1 MIRKSSHLLSGVP
14 RLVRRHAALVSDMEK
29 EIPDLCLGYGC
40 CGTGRN
46 CNPDSAGL
54 PVFRL
59 IMEGPG
65 CGHGLLRLYRPFLR
79 KEPALF
85 PGSLRAAG
93 SGCCP
98 VLPDSQ
104 SVPL

>member
-1 MIRKSSHLLSGVP
+1 MSAVTLMRSLIWKRKSLAGALGK
-14 RLVRRHAALVSDMEK
+14 AAAGQRELQTA
-29 EIPDLCLGYGC
+29 P
-40 CGTGRN
+40 
-46 CNPDSAGL
+46 AGL
-54 PVFRL
+54 PVFRF
-59 IMEGPG
+59 IIEDPG